1 MKKLS
6 IVSVL
11 VLAVVAWSC
20 KEDVRRTPGHVYMPD
35 MAYSRAIETYAPID
49 TLAKQGIHYN
59 RLPVHGTIKRGE
71 LLPFPLDKDKAGD
84 TTNYAQ
90 SVHIANPVPALD
102 AVQMKEAERLYLVNC
117 GICHGTALDG
127 NGPLYKGG
135 EGPFSAAPANLAG
148 NAKYVNMPEGQMFYS
163 VTYGKGQM
171 GSYASQLST
180 TQRWSV
186 IHYIKSKQGGGK
198 QPAAAAPATDSA
210 AAAKPAAAGAATAAK
225 KPAVDTSAKKK

>member
-11 VLAVVAWSC
+11 VVAVVAWSC
-20 KEDVRRTPGHVYMPD
+20 NEDVRRTPGHVYMPD
-35 MAYSRAIETYAPID
+35 MAYSRAYETYAPID

-59 RLPVHGTIKRGE
+59 RLPVAGTIKRGE
-71 LLPFPLDKDKAGD
+71 LLPFPLAKDKAGD
-84 TTNYAQ
+84 TANYAQ
-90 SVHIANPVPALD
+90 SVHITNPLPALD

-135 EGPFSAAPANLAG
+135 EGPFSAAPANLATG
-148 NAKYVNMPEGQMFYS
+148 AKYVSMPEGQMFYS

-180 TQRWSV
+180 TQRWMV
-186 IHYIKSKQGGGK
+186 IHYIKNKQGGGK
-198 QPAAAAPATDSA
+198 QPAAAAADSV
-210 AAAKPAAAGAATAAK
+210 AAK
-225 KPAVDTSAKKK
+225 KDAGAGPATGAKSAADTTAKKK